1 MIESIRREIFGRAKV
16 WEVQAYFVYSKL
28 PEPMDRQKI
37 SGEGR
42 RCNCAGLSKLDV
54 LLFDDVNDA
63 AGRQTQGR
71 DDRQRFRLLLEHL
84 GERPEVRLTRFRP
97 DERKSG
103 GVYETVSGIVKQ
115 IDSIA
120 RRIRLLDGTDI
131 PMDDVLTLDGALF
144 DVLD

>member
-1 MIESIRREIFGRAKV
+1 MTGKYDAILHLPHHVSKKHPPMPMSDRAA
-16 WEVQAYFVYSKL
+16 QFAPFAALTGY
-28 PEPMDRQKI
+28 
-37 SGEGR
+37 
-42 RCNCAGLSKLDV
+42 
-54 LLFDDVNDA
+54 DA
-63 AGRQTQGR
+63 AIRENARLTQER
-71 DDRQRFRLLLEHL
+71 IDPAEAELAALDRRFRLLQEHL
-84 GERPEVRLTRFRP
+84 EEQPEVRLTRFRP

-115 IDSIA
+115 IDLIA

>member
-1 MIESIRREIFGRAKV
+1 MTGKYDAILHLPHHVSKKHPPMPMADRA
-16 WEVQAYFVYSKL
+16 APFAALTGY
-28 PEPMDRQKI
+28 
-37 SGEGR
+37 
-42 RCNCAGLSKLDV
+42 
-54 LLFDDVNDA
+54 DA
-63 AGRQTQGR
+63 AIRENARLTQER
-71 DDRQRFRLLLEHL
+71 IDPAEAELAALDRRFRLLLEHL

-115 IDSIA
+115 IDLIA

>member
-1 MIESIRREIFGRAKV
+1 MTGKYDAILHLPHHVSKKHPPMPMADRAA
-16 WEVQAYFVYSKL
+16 QFAPFAALTGY
-28 PEPMDRQKI
+28 
-37 SGEGR
+37 
-42 RCNCAGLSKLDV
+42 
-54 LLFDDVNDA
+54 DA
-63 AGRQTQGR
+63 AIRKFGFSPETLEREWPELAAL
-71 DDRQRFRLLLEHL
+71 DRRFRLLQEHL
-84 GERPEVRLTRFRP
+84 EEQPEVRLTRFRP

-115 IDSIA
+115 IDLIA